1 MNVERLNKILKIIVV
16 VFTTIGLLLSINMLF
31 YLELFGFNPIQN
43 AYLYYILACFIPISF
58 LIFPAKKGQKVKW
71 FDYIFAAGSI
81 VILIYLGLNGERMI
95 LEGWEWTAPQIA
107 TYFSIILWALL
118 LEALR
123 RTGGLVLSIIC
134 LLISLYPLIAS
145 SVPIGFLQGQSYDFL
160 TVARNHIMSANSV
173 LGIPLITV
181 GNLILGFLVFGVV
194 LTHSGGGD
202 FFFKLAQ
209 SLFGRYRGGEAKVAI
224 VSSAFFGMLSGSAIS
239 NVITTG
245 AMTIPAMKKSGYKP
259 HYAGAIEAVA
269 STGGSITPPIMG
281 SAAFIMASFLAMPY
295 YEIALAAAVPAFLYY
310 IGLIVQ
316 ADGYAAKNNLKGLPK
331 EKIPSLL
338 QTLKSGW
345 YYLFALVLLVVFLVV
360 LNSEG
365 QGAYY
370 ASLVLLIIAMINK
383 STRMN
388 VKQLFNMFVDI
399 GKVLAEIVCIIAGV
413 GFIVGALSATGVSF
427 SFSRELVA
435 AAGDS
440 MVLILIGGALT
451 SFILGMG
458 MTVSA
463 VYVFLAIIMAP
474 ALVAIGVDPVAA
486 HLFVVYWATVSY
498 ITPPVA
504 LAAFAASGIAKAS
517 PMKTGFTAVRL
528 GIVTFLVPF
537 FFVYQ
542 PALIGRG
549 DPIEIITSVISA
561 LLGVFILA
569 SALEG
574 YLVGIGRLQNY
585 FVRFIVLIAGL
596 FMLIPGIM
604 TDVIGLAMAL
614 LIFLSHKF
622 IKPINVSIEEKPEV

>member
-1 MNVERLNKILKIIVV
+1 M
-16 VFTTIGLLLSINMLF
+16 
-31 YLELFGFNPIQN
+31 
-43 AYLYYILACFIPISF
+43 PIS
-58 LIFPAKKGQKVKW
+58 
-71 FDYIFAAGSI
+71 
-81 VILIYLGLNGERMI
+81 
-95 LEGWEWTAPQIA
+95 
-107 TYFSIILWALL
+107 
-118 LEALR
+118 
-123 RTGGLVLSIIC
+123 
-134 LLISLYPLIAS
+134 
-145 SVPIGFLQGQSYDFL
+145 FLQGQSYDFF
-160 TVARNHIMSANSV
+160 TIARNHMMSANGV
-173 LGIPLITV
+173 LGIALTTV

-194 LTHSGGGD
+194 LTHTGGGD

-209 SLFGRYRGGEAKVAI
+209 SLFGRFRGGEAKVSI

-239 NVITTG
+239 NTITTG

-269 STGGSITPPIMG
+269 STGGTITPPIMG
-281 SAAFIMASFLAMPY
+281 SAAFIMASFLAIPY
-295 YEIALAAAVPAFLYY
+295 YEIALAAAIPALLYY

-316 ADGYAAKNNLKGLPK
+316 ADGYAAKNNLKGLKK
-331 EKIPSLL
+331 EDIPSFLE
-338 QTLKSGW
+338 TLKGGW
-345 YYLFALVLLVVFLVV
+345 YYLFALVLLVYFLVI

-365 QGAYY
+365 QAPYY
-370 ASLVLLIIAMINK
+370 ASLVLLVIAMINK
-383 STRMN
+383 TTRMN
-388 VKQLFNMFVDI
+388 VKQLFNMFVEV

-440 MVLILIGGALT
+440 MILILIGGALT

-504 LAAFAASGIAKAS
+504 LAAFAASGIAKAN

-528 GIVTFLVPF
+528 GAVTFLVPF

-542 PALIGRG
+542 PALIFRG
-549 DPIEIITSVISA
+549 EPLEIALSVISA
-561 LLGVFILA
+561 IIGVFML
-569 SALEG
+569 SSSLEG
-574 YLVGIGRLQNY
+574 YLIGFGRMQNL
-585 FVRFIVLIAGL
+585 FVRLIVLVAGL
-596 FMLIPGIM
+596 CMLIPGIL
-604 TDVIGLAMAL
+604 TDVLGIALA
-614 LIFLSHKF
+614 LIIYVPKLM
-622 IKPINVSIEEKPEV
+622 KPVNVNIDEKQEV